1 MQALTLDIS
10 VDEVEGEK
18 AVQDLE
24 LTTKERPEKAW
35 SNYAVHKIQI
45 RYNFNINFKYCFI
58 DILNTWKR
66 NTTKSKMKSNN
77 ILLNNILKN
86 FRKKLLFLIILKIT

>member
-24 LTTKERPEKAW
+24 LTTKERPEKA
-35 SNYAVHKIQI
+35 
-45 RYNFNINFKYCFI
+45 
-58 DILNTWKR
+58 
-66 NTTKSKMKSNN
+66 
-77 ILLNNILKN
+77 
-86 FRKKLLFLIILKIT
+86 